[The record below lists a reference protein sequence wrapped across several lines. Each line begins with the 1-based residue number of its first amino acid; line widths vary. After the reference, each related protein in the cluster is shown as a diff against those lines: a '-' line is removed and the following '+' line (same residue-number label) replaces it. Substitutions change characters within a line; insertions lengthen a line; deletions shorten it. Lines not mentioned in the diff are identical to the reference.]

1 MADKFGWGK
10 RVSKLAGRLTETET
24 RVLEYVTESPHEA
37 AFMSLKDLCERTGVS
52 KPKIIQLYRKLGYER
67 YKEFRNG
74 VEEFYAHHINA
85 YRASKATFKDIRSFD
100 QLVTTSIEEE
110 AKALQRQLEH
120 VPTDDVE
127 QLARSMLNKRRIY
140 ILGTST
146 GMYPAHYLFQRL
158 KRYKL
163 DVRILGEDSQHIVE
177 DAFGINEDDMLLV
190 FHYFPDRR
198 RTHGAMKL
206 AHDCGALVVVATD
219 TMLIELTEMADQVY
233 FVARGSI
240 RLHSSMAVPM
250 HFVNLVMLAIE
261 WLGGETFQQ
270 YLLDIEKLRERYD
283 LG

>member
-1 MADKFGWGK
+1 
-10 RVSKLAGRLTETET
+10 
-24 RVLEYVTESPHEA
+24 
-37 AFMSLKDLCERTGVS
+37 MSLKDLCERTGVS

-67 YKEFRNG
+67 YKDFRRG

-85 YRASKATFKDIRSFD
+85 YLASRATFKHIQSLD

-110 AKALQRQLEH
+110 AKALQRQLQH
-120 VPTDDVE
+120 VPTEDIED
-127 QLARSMLNKRRIY
+127 LARAILEKRRIY

-158 KRYKL
+158 KRFKL
-163 DVRILGEDSQHIVE
+163 DLRLLGQDTQHIVE
-177 DAFGINEDDMLLV
+177 DAFGIGADDLLLV

-198 RTHGAMKL
+198 RTLGAMKL
-206 AHDCGALVVVATD
+206 AHDSGAQVVVATD
-219 TMLIELTEMADQVY
+219 TMLIELTEMADQVH

-250 HFVNLVMLAIE
+250 HYVNLIMLAIE
-261 WLGGETFQQ
+261 WLGGEQFQQ
-270 YLLDIEKLRERYD
+270 YLLDIEQLRKRYD